1 MFVTATKTFQRV
13 SLEMQNERESERES
27 KLLLT
32 LTKKEKPNEKTTNK
46 KTSINMVFSFILK
59 RSLLKTHKSP
69 KNYNRSP

>member
-27 KLLLT
+27 KPLLT

-59 RSLLKTHKSP
+59 RRFT
-69 KNYNRSP
+69 